1 MSVKDMSIT
10 KDRVFLKA
18 RSTIALITI
27 FLWILTFWIIVASL
41 ISKGTVYYLDYEVKW
56 FVRGVAN
63 PSVKEFMISII
74 NIIYPFDNYIFLG
87 IFCILLLY
95 LLLKKELWS
104 IIALFLSIGGGE
116 ILINI
121 IKKFFHGWNPMLQI
135 RQFPSRHAFYAMIFC
150 GFVMYLGGEI
160 IKSNLLKSLICL
172 LCTSLILLMG
182 IILIVLDLHWFS
194 DVLGGYCAGF
204 SWLLIAILLTKTI
217 RYFWEGEY

>member
-10 KDRVFLKA
+10 KDRLFLKA
-18 RSTIALITI
+18 RFTIALITI
-27 FLWILTFWIIVASL
+27 FLWILTFWIIVESL

-74 NIIYPFDNYIFLG
+74 NILYPFDHYVVLG
-87 IFCILLLY
+87 IFGILLLC

-116 ILINI
+116 VLINI
-121 IKKFFHGWNPMLQI
+121 MKKFFHGWNPILQI
-135 RQFPSRHAFYAMIFC
+135 RDFPSRHAFYAMLFC

-204 SWLLIAILLTKTI
+204 SWLLITILLTKII